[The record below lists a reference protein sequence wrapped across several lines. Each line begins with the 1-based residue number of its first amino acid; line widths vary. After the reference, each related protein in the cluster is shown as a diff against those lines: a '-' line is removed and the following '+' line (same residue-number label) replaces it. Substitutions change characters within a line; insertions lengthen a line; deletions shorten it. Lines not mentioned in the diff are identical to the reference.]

1 MIQTPHSNPAADT
14 VHVAGQAAAGISAA
28 GAGTM
33 PVSVP
38 APDVHSAAM
47 TAAGNHA
54 VTAGTMPVT
63 ADTVASGSPQAA
75 VSLSDSLP
83 GSDSLAPARYEHVAP
98 IFRDISDMAMNAP
111 GADSL
116 RADSLAGSYPAMRP
130 AGMTSHLRE
139 VDSQQ
144 MFGSSSVKVSVPRD
158 SSSDGGTMVGDG
170 LLQSLGL
177 FTLFMS
183 LVLVAGYKREIAT
196 LSGKLL
202 RGRLWEDYA
211 SGRRR
216 DIVPRPFLRMSFIV
230 GLLLLVLLP
239 VKYSNLWLPA
249 DMVCAP
255 SWFTA
260 TALLFA
266 AVAVAAVAVY
276 ESLILLL
283 AGQVTRRRDVTD
295 GLLYL
300 KSVYL
305 AEGAV
310 FISPVMML
318 SLLSLR
324 GGFNIWGI
332 VLVAECAIM
341 AILFIKETFA
351 FFMGKKIPIFHWFL
365 YLCTVEVFPLSLIW
379 ALAVR
384 NQ

>member
-1 MIQTPHSNPAADT
+1 M
-14 VHVAGQAAAGISAA
+14 
-28 GAGTM
+28 
-33 PVSVP
+33 
-38 APDVHSAAM
+38 
-47 TAAGNHA
+47 
-54 VTAGTMPVT
+54 
-63 ADTVASGSPQAA
+63 
-75 VSLSDSLP
+75 SLSDSLP

-216 DIVPRPFLRMSFIV
+216 DILPRPFLRMAFVV

-239 VKYSNLWLPA
+239 VKY
-249 DMVCAP
+249 
-255 SWFTA
+255 
-260 TALLFA
+260 
-266 AVAVAAVAVY
+266 
-276 ESLILLL
+276 
-283 AGQVTRRRDVTD
+283 
-295 GLLYL
+295 
-300 KSVYL
+300 
-305 AEGAV
+305 
-310 FISPVMML
+310 
-318 SLLSLR
+318 
-324 GGFNIWGI
+324 
-332 VLVAECAIM
+332 
-341 AILFIKETFA
+341 
-351 FFMGKKIPIFHWFL
+351 
-365 YLCTVEVFPLSLIW
+365 LSLIHI
-379 ALAVR
+379 
-384 NQ
+384 